1 MPRSVQETGVGP
13 RSGERLVAGFATANR
28 TTVLSRSAAL
38 LLSSAALIGCSAI
51 SINDIKPLI
60 EKAQGQCDAPK
71 RILQASDGFHFVLP
85 HAAASGRLTRGEY
98 TVSAPAEARTFA
110 DFEAQAQS
118 TRLLLPEAL
127 NEDPVTD
134 AIFRLMIKTS
144 AQAQVEAAKAAGVT
158 IPAEVEAQVA
168 AYALPKR
175 LRHSELTAFAKRL
188 LRAQLAPVIVA
199 PDPTRTARDP
209 YKNAFAAYFTA
220 YYEGTFVDRFG
231 KSITKPQLAQTIAG
245 IEGTPLGT
253 PITFAIPDADIASA
267 FTVLLEYTIDLID
280 ATPVLGDT
288 AQAAAGTKYYPGGL
302 TAKPT
307 ALAANLAH
315 YAQVSSSGCG
325 VTAGNTKILAD
336 VAAAAG
342 DKASA
347 LSGLESQSVG
357 GFGMSLG
364 VFGKI
369 SVGDNQTLGTIVKT
383 TASRVAMRAAYAAA
397 YWALQSIGTPGGRT
411 MAPETPVVGA
421 DGVLL
426 FAPP

>member
-1 MPRSVQETGVGP
+1 MPRSVQESGVGP
-13 RSGERLVAGFATANR
+13 RSGEKLVAGFATANR
-28 TTVLSRSAAL
+28 TTVLFRAAAL

-85 HAAASGRLTRGEY
+85 HAAASGRLMRGEY

-110 DFEAQAQS
+110 DF
-118 TRLLLPEAL
+118 
-127 NEDPVTD
+127 
-134 AIFRLMIKTS
+134 
-144 AQAQVEAAKAAGVT
+144 
-158 IPAEVEAQVA
+158 EAQVA